1 MNKFNEFFNKLLDPF
16 LKFVNTKT
24 MMAIKDGF
32 LLTMPITLVGSLF
45 LLIANFPIPQWDTW
59 LSNLFGADWSA
70 PLNQVAG
77 STFDI
82 LAVVAVLGIAYT
94 YSKSEKVD
102 PISTAILS
110 LVSFLILTDS
120 FAVTESGE
128 TIAGV
133 IPKGWT
139 GGNGIITAIIVAVIV
154 AKVFAF
160 FIKRDIRIKM
170 PDTVPPGVANAFSAM
185 IPGAV
190 VMFGSMIVYILTN
203 KFAGVS
209 LTELIF
215 KILQTP
221 IQNVSDTLPGGLFIT
236 FLMSILFWAG
246 IHGPNIVM
254 GIMGPILT
262 ANALDNQAVIDSGQQ
277 LVVGENAKI
286 MTVQLIDVFAK
297 FGGQGITIGL
307 LIAALIFAKSK
318 RLKEISKISIVP
330 GLFNINEPVI
340 YGLPIVF
347 NPIMLIPFIL
357 VPLAAVLITYGAI
370 IIGFIQPFNAVQVPW
385 TTPPLISGF
394 LLSGWQ
400 GLVIQLIIILTSAGI
415 YYPFLMKQDKQ
426 FILEEAEIEAT
437 EQDADPNLEFANE
450 SNV

>member
-1 MNKFNEFFNKLLDPF
+1 MNKFNEFFNKMLDPF

-45 LLIANFPIPQWDTW
+45 LLIANFPIPKWDSW
-59 LSNLFGADWSA
+59 MSNIFGTDWSA

-82 LAVVAVLGIAYT
+82 LAVVAVLGISYT
-94 YSKSEKVD
+94 YAKNEKVD
-102 PISTAILS
+102 PISTALLS

-133 IPKGWT
+133 IPKSWT

-190 VMFGSMIVYILTN
+190 VMFGSMVVYTLTS

-215 KILQTP
+215 KLLQTP

-277 LVVGENAKI
+277 LIVGENTKI

-307 LIAALIFAKSK
+307 LFAALMFAKSK

-330 GLFNINEPVI
+330 SLFNINEPVI

-357 VPLAAVLITYGAI
+357 VPITAVLITYGAI
-370 IIGFIQPFNAVQVPW
+370 IIGFIQPFTAVQVPW

-400 GLVIQLIIILTSAGI
+400 GLVVQLVIIFASAGI
-415 YYPFLMKQDKQ
+415 YYPFLIKQDKQ
-426 FILEEAEIEAT
+426 FLLEEAEIEAT
-437 EQDADPNLEFANE
+437 EETADSPLDFANE